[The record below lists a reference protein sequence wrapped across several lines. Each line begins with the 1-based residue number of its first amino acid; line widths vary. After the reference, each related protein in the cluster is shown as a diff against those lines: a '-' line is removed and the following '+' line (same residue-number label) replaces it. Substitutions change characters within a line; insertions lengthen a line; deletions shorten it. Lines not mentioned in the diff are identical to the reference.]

1 MSGAGLEY
9 PVSVHARQLASI
21 ALPLALAGC
30 ALDRAA
36 LSGAQDPGG
45 DAALFDAA
53 LFDAAGLD
61 AAGVDAALR
70 DGDVSPGDAGQ
81 DAARMDAAA
90 PDVGPP
96 DAGRFETHIVEC
108 ESGTLVGGMMRGADS
123 DASGGAYAHAP
134 GGANWTADGASLPP
148 SRVELPLTL
157 GRPGP
162 WFLHVRIYTL
172 NGGADATYAGF
183 VASDL
188 RRFYRTDFRTW
199 VWAPVERFD
208 LGPGAHT
215 LVIGPGE
222 PGPRCDR
229 LVFTTDPD
237 LDPAE

>member
-1 MSGAGLEY
+1 MHAG
-9 PVSVHARQLASI
+9 RLASI
-21 ALPLALAGC
+21 AFPLVLAGC

-36 LSGAQDPGG
+36 LSSTQDHSD
-45 DAALFDAA
+45 DAALPDAA
-53 LFDAAGLD
+53 SLD
-61 AAGVDAALR
+61 ADFIDAGRR
-70 DGDVSPGDAGQ
+70 DGGLGHG

-108 ESGTLVGGMMRGADS
+108 ESGTLVGGMMTGADS
-123 DASGGAYAHAP
+123 EASGGAYAHAP

-148 SRVELPLTL
+148 SRVELPLML
-157 GRPGP
+157 GRSGP

-172 NGGADATYAGF
+172 NGGADASYAGF

-222 PGPRCDR
+222 LGPRCDR